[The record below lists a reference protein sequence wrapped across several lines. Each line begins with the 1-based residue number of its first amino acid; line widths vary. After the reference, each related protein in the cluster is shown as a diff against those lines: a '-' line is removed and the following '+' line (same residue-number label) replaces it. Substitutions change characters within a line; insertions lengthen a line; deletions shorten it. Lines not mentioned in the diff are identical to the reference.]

1 MVYPRSAL
9 LLKRIN
15 QVLSTAICD
24 GTVGLIASKGSKP
37 SSSSSSSSSP
47 LPPAAPLF
55 ATELLYNLP
64 SDIVQ
69 KHLVRP
75 LLLAVTN
82 MVDDSST
89 TSLSW
94 LSVLVDILFKLRDV
108 RDNADMFEPSLSS
121 TSLMKRKSGKYLK
134 NNGRGGMPREDWGY
148 ESEELN
154 NGNSSDDNDDS
165 EKEDDE
171 QEVDDEDSDDDDHI
185 DDEDRDGQLHELLS
199 SCGQELATITSACL
213 DLIGST
219 SVPTKE
225 ATTTTTTTTL
235 SSKRE
240 NNKGKRADNS
250 NRAIASN
257 INEGIAVPGKGTKE
271 VDDLTFVVASACV
284 QWLVVAYPTPLLAHA
299 DNRSKFNAALV
310 QAISASSS
318 SSSSPSSSSS
328 SSSQRHRA
336 AHSSRLLA
344 RVLRQ
349 DVLISLASD
358 TKSDMR
364 PSMVQC
370 MQALPKV
377 VKAAAIR
384 VTACPQ
390 SIELIWGT
398 LGLLELYANQLQQ
411 KSQGDEPSHQIN
423 DDDDD
428 DDDENSRE
436 KCEKKVLLSILSV
449 SERDALLQAVGT
461 ALQSPC
467 HWLRVG
473 LLSIMKY
480 LPSPRLVTPKGTTAS
495 QDDEDDD
502 GRVNPQSSS
511 SSSSSSQQYRSI
523 HGAGGD
529 RMVDVAKLCLVTAG
543 TPAGNMT
550 YHDLIW
556 HDMTYHTTT

>member
-1 MVYPRSAL
+1 MV
-9 LLKRIN
+9 N
-15 QVLSTAICD
+15 
-24 GTVGLIASKGSKP
+24 
-37 SSSSSSSSSP
+37 
-47 LPPAAPLF
+47 
-55 ATELLYNLP
+55 
-64 SDIVQ
+64 
-69 KHLVRP
+69 
-75 LLLAVTN
+75 
-82 MVDDSST
+82 DSST

-121 TSLMKRKSGKYLK
+121 SSLIKRKSGKYLK
-134 NNGRGGMPREDWGY
+134 NNGRGGVPREDWGY

-165 EKEDDE
+165 EEEDDE

-185 DDEDRDGQLHELLS
+185 VDDDDRDGQLHELLS

-225 ATTTTTTTTL
+225 ATTTTL
-235 SSKRE
+235 SSKGE
-240 NNKGKRADNS
+240 NNKGKRVDKS
-250 NRAIASN
+250 NRVIASN

-318 SSSSPSSSSS
+318 SSSSPPSSSSS

-358 TKSDMR
+358 TTSDMR

-390 SIELIWGT
+390 SIELIWGA

-411 KSQGDEPSHQIN
+411 ESQGDGQSRQIN

-436 KCEKKVLLSILSV
+436 KCEKKVLLSILNV

-480 LPSPRLVTPKGTTAS
+480 LPSPRLVAPKGTTAS
-495 QDDEDDD
+495 QDNEDDD

-543 TPAGNMT
+543 TPAGN
-550 YHDLIW
+550 IP
-556 HDMTYHTTT
+556 